1 MRVEKSET
9 VEATEPT
16 PDTDASVLAE
26 RLDKWRRRARLFH
39 EAYREKDFETLALS
53 LQKLQLEAYGVDK
66 VLPMQ
71 NESLRK
77 KLLATAQERNA
88 LKRQRDELLSTVE
101 LLYAEYT
108 ALRPDPNGRAFEMI
122 QDAVRAARAT
132 EGETK

>member
-1 MRVEKSET
+1 MRVEKSEM
-9 VEATEPT
+9 VEATAPT
-16 PDTDASVLAE
+16 PYTDASVLAE

-88 LKRQRDELLSTVE
+88 LKAQRDELLAACIAAARHLNLSTTTAKE
-101 LLYAEYT
+101 LKKQ
-108 ALRPDPNGRAFEMI
+108 LRMAI
-122 QDAVRAARAT
+122 ARAT